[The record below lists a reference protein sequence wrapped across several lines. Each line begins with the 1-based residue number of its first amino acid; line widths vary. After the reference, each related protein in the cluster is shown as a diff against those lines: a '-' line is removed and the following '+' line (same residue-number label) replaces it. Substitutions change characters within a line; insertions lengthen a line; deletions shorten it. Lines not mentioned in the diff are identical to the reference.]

1 MNKEGGTKSNFSPFL
16 IFFKATRP
24 LSPTSTFWMLI
35 FWGGRPESVSHFC
48 RAEAFSKESM
58 SQPQGIFWVT
68 VALVLSVVEIEHWI
82 GCLRKFRG
90 CDWNVWLFWCGQ
102 KLGMRVVCKI
112 LEASAMATQG
122 HQVYEG
128 TLSERFILF
137 RLWSILQLWNARLG
151 LVWKMNLLQN
161 GSVWTWSAHC

>member
-82 GCLRKFRG
+82 GCLRKFSG

-112 LEASAMATQG
+112 LEASAMAIQG
-122 HQVYEG
+122 HQVNEG
-128 TLSERFILF
+128 TLSE
-137 RLWSILQLWNARLG
+137 A
-151 LVWKMNLLQN
+151 VYMV
-161 GSVWTWSAHC
+161 SVVVIFTVMKRAVGTSVKNEFAPKRQRMD